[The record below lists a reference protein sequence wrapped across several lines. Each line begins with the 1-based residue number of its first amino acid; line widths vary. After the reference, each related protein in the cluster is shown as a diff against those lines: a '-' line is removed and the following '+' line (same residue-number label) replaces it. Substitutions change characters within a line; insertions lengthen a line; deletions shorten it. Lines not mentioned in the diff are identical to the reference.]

1 MLDMEFRILYW
12 LQELRSPVL
21 DQAMEAITHLGDKG
35 WFFILLGAA
44 LFFIPRTRRAGT
56 AVLLSLLCGMIV
68 GNLCLKNLVMR
79 PRPCWI
85 DASVPLLIPVPHDY
99 SFPSGH
105 TLAAFETA
113 VSIFLVN
120 RKWGTAFLIFAALIG
135 LSRMY
140 LFVHFPTD
148 VLSGAALGIFIAW
161 FVKKGVEKYRLCD
174 ILRVQK
180 NKKAE

>member
-1 MLDMEFRILYW
+1 MLDMEFEILYW
-12 LQELRSPVL
+12 LQGFRSPGL

-44 LFFIPRTRRAGT
+44 LFLIPKTRRAGL
-56 AVLLSLLCGMIV
+56 AVLLSLLCGLVV

-85 DASVPLLIPVPHDY
+85 DTAVPLLISVPHDY

-113 VSIFLVN
+113 ASIFFAD
-120 RKWGTAFLIFAALIG
+120 RKWGAAFFAFAILIG

-161 FVKKGVEKYRLCD
+161 FVNKGIEKYRLCD
-174 ILRVQK
+174 ILKVQN